1 MPTFLERLQHSW
13 NAFFDRNQAYY
24 PTSVGYGSGFRP
36 DRTRSRI
43 VSDRSMVTALYNR
56 IAIDVAAISFQ
67 HVRNDKTGMYLETI
81 DSGLNRCLTI
91 EANIDQSGRELIQ
104 DIAHSMCDEGI
115 VAVVPVETDIS
126 PLETGGY
133 EILQLRTGKVTQW
146 YPQHVT
152 VSLYDERD
160 GQRKEVTL
168 PKRNVAIIE
177 NPLYA
182 TMNGPNSN
190 LQRIIRKLSLLDAID
205 EQSGSG
211 KMDLI
216 IQLPYAVKGEARQQ
230 QAENRRKNIEMQL
243 TESKY
248 GIAYIDSTERIT
260 QLNRSL
266 ENNLLK
272 QIEYLMNLLYG
283 QMGISA
289 AVFDGTADEQTMQ
302 AYYARTIE
310 PFCGA
315 IADGMKRKYFT
326 KTARTQGHS
335 IAYFRDAFRL
345 VPTSQIAEMS
355 DKLTRNEIMS
365 TNEIRAKIGMKPAND
380 PRADELRNK
389 NINQEKDA
397 EPPVS
402 VADEAVDRY
411 AEKEKLSR

>member
-67 HVRNDKTGMYLETI
+67 HVRNDKTGMYMETI
-81 DSGLNRCLTI
+81 DSGLNRCLTT

-160 GQRKEVTL
+160 GRRKEITL

-302 AYYARTIE
+302 TYYARTIE

-345 VPTSQIAEMS
+345 VPTSQIAEMT

-389 NINQEKDA
+389 NINQEKNA
-397 EPPVS
+397 EAPVS

>member
-13 NAFFDRNQAYY
+13 NAFFDRNTAYY
-24 PTSVGYGSGFRP
+24 PTSASYGSTFRQ
-36 DRTRSRI
+36 DRTRYRI
-43 VSDRSMVTALYNR
+43 TSDRSMVTALYNR

-67 HVRNDKTGMYLETI
+67 HVKNDKTGMYLETV
-81 DSGLNRCLTI
+81 DSGLNRCLTL

-115 VAVVPVETDIS
+115 VAVVPVETDLS

-133 EILQLRTGKVTQW
+133 EILQLRTGKITQW

-160 GQRKEVTL
+160 GKRKEVTL

-230 QAENRRKNIEMQL
+230 QAERRRKDIEMQL

-302 AYYARTIE
+302 TYYARTIE

-315 IADGMKRKYFT
+315 IADGMKRKYLT
-326 KTARTQGHS
+326 KTARTQGQS
-335 IAYFRDAFRL
+335 VSYFRDAFRL
-345 VPTSQIAEMS
+345 VPTTQIAEMS

-365 TNEIRAKIGMKPAND
+365 SNEVRAKIGLKPAND

-389 NINQEKDA
+389 NINQATDGEK
-397 EPPVS
+397 PVS